1 MLFLLFALSGD
12 VEAHLSANIEAK
24 RTISVELAYEL
35 TLDGAPA
42 KGELAFT
49 LLEMDGARIEN
60 LRVGRGQGQGQGQD
74 QWPLRLDR
82 SGAPKLETV
91 VPVGS
96 GTTFITFYYETVGT
110 TIPILVPSFSPNE
123 ARPGTFTAE
132 LRLPDGSHLVESFP
146 TGVERVAE
154 SRYVLE
160 LPVLP
165 AFIRLHIADRAPLLS
180 FPQLVDGSV
189 LVLFAGLAFV
199 AIRRVRAP
207 R

>member
-1 MLFLLFALSGD
+1 VLLLLFALSGD
-12 VEAHLSANIEAK
+12 VEAHLFAKIEAN

-35 TLDGAPA
+35 TLDGAPPA
-42 KGELAFT
+42 TGELAFT

-60 LRVGRGQGQGQGQD
+60 LLVEQGQGRA
-74 QWPLRLDR
+74 PLRLDR
-82 SGAPKLETV
+82 SGAPKLETA
-91 VPVGS
+91 VPVGP

-132 LRLPDGSHLVESFP
+132 LQIPEGFHLVESFP
-146 TGVERVAE
+146 TGAKKLAG
-154 SRYVLE
+154 SRYELE

-165 AFIRLHIADRAPLLS
+165 AFIRLHIADRAPLLT

-189 LVLFAGLAFV
+189 IVLFAGLAFV
-199 AIRRVRAP
+199 AMRRIRAP

>member
-1 MLFLLFALSGD
+1 MLLLLFALSGD
-12 VEAHLSANIEAK
+12 VEAHLSANIEAN
-24 RTISVELAYEL
+24 RTIFVKLAYEL
-35 TLDGAPA
+35 TLDGAPPA
-42 KGELAFT
+42 KGELTFT

-60 LRVGRGQGQGQGQD
+60 LRVGED
-74 QWPLRLDR
+74 QRPLRLDR
-82 SGAPKLETV
+82 SGAPKLETA
-91 VPVGS
+91 VPVGP
-96 GTTFITFYYETVGT
+96 GTTFIAFYYETVGA
-110 TIPILVPSFSPNE
+110 TIPILVPNFSPTE

-132 LRLPDGSHLVESFP
+132 LQLPDGSHLVESFP

-154 SRYVLE
+154 SRYALE

-189 LVLFAGLAFV
+189 LVLFVGLAFV

>member
-12 VEAHLSANIEAK
+12 VEAHLSANIEAN

-35 TLDGAPA
+35 TLDGAPPA

-60 LRVGRGQGQGQGQD
+60 LRVGQD
-74 QWPLRLDR
+74 QRPLRLDR
-82 SGAPKLETV
+82 SGAPKLETAV
-91 VPVGS
+91 AVGP
-96 GTTFITFYYETVGT
+96 GTTFITFYYETVGS
-110 TIPILVPSFSPNE
+110 TIPILVPSFSPTE

-132 LRLPDGSHLVESFP
+132 LQLPDGSHLVESFP
-146 TGVERVAE
+146 TGVEKVAE
-154 SRYVLE
+154 SRYALE

>member
-12 VEAHLSANIEAK
+12 VEAHLAANIEAN

-35 TLDGAPA
+35 TLDGAPPA
-42 KGELAFT
+42 EGELAFT
-49 LLEMDGARIEN
+49 LLEMDGARIDN
-60 LRVGRGQGQGQGQD
+60 LRVGQD
-74 QWPLRLDR
+74 QRPLRLDR
-82 SGAPKLETV
+82 SGAPKLEAAV
-91 VPVGS
+91 AVGP
-96 GTTFITFYYETVGT
+96 GTTFITFYYETVGS
-110 TIPILVPSFSPNE
+110 TIPILVPSFSPTE
-123 ARPGTFTAE
+123 ARPRTFTAE
-132 LRLPDGSHLVESFP
+132 LQLPDGLHLVESFP
-146 TGVERVAE
+146 TGVEKVAV
-154 SRYVLE
+154 SRYALE

-165 AFIRLHIADRAPLLS
+165 AFIRLHIADRVPLLS